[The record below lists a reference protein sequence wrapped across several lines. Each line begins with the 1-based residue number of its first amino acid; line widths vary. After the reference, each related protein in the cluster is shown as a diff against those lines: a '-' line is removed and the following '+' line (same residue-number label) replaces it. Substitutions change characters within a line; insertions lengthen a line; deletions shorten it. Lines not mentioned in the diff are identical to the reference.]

1 MLIKSLEF
9 ENFRNFKDRGRI
21 EFSTDGRV
29 SIIYGKNGDGKTT
42 LHQLMQ
48 WVFYGD
54 VHFNKTTT
62 DKLYNLEFANECSLG
77 SKFEV
82 MGRIEFEDNGKEYL
96 LRRTRFYEKNIKS
109 ITMTHEELDLQV
121 KTDDYNWKPIKD
133 KVEEVIESILPSGFA
148 DYFFFDGESMIA
160 DLRVKGKDSAA
171 KLKKTIH
178 SIFNLDVLDM
188 AVEHIGSLTSKA
200 TILGS
205 LYLKKGDNV
214 SGSDI
219 AAIKRKIE
227 SAQASKEKYENLL
240 ENYKSNKKLLSDK
253 IKQLSEEIG
262 TTKTR
267 AEFEKQR
274 KNYQKIA
281 DNYEQNAKQA
291 AVHFGDR
298 VMEIFPRLLL
308 SKTINDAKYK
318 LKLKISEN
326 TLPQGLE
333 KDFINYLLQDNVDT
347 CICGNKL
354 CPEAKEHIKCY
365 LKLLPPASYT
375 SMYNNFIAK
384 VSGWAM
390 EYQPNLLDS
399 YLKLVVDNLN
409 EVEECNNKIREIDKK
424 QKESPD
430 IEQLVVDRESAEQ
443 TLSGLDQRIAD
454 TNVELRKANAL
465 LNKSMKEYDQLSKDD
480 KKAKEY
486 QRRIDI
492 MMAVKSKFDDR
503 LKIATQKYSKML
515 QDNIDL
521 LLKAMLTTKRSVTV
535 TDQFKVLVMDSFQD
549 ESKSEGQ
556 FAIVSF
562 AYIGGIL
569 NMLKNENGTTR
580 REFPLALDGPFSK
593 LDADQRQ
600 NVIDTIPSFAPQV
613 ILFSKDNLQH
623 LFKDGQ
629 IGHVWTIISNE
640 EKNVAVVKEGYL
652 WK

>member
-1 MLIKSLEF
+1 M
-9 ENFRNFKDRGRI
+9 
-21 EFSTDGRV
+21 
-29 SIIYGKNGDGKTT
+29 
-42 LHQLMQ
+42 
-48 WVFYGD
+48 
-54 VHFNKTTT
+54 
-62 DKLYNLEFANECSLG
+62 
-77 SKFEV
+77 
-82 MGRIEFEDNGKEYL
+82 
-96 LRRTRFYEKNIKS
+96 
-109 ITMTHEELDLQV
+109 
-121 KTDDYNWKPIKD
+121 
-133 KVEEVIESILPSGFA
+133 
-148 DYFFFDGESMIA
+148 
-160 DLRVKGKDSAA
+160 
-171 KLKKTIH
+171 
-178 SIFNLDVLDM
+178 
-188 AVEHIGSLTSKA
+188 
-200 TILGS
+200 
-205 LYLKKGDNV
+205 

-308 SKTINDAKYK
+308 SKTVNDAKYK

-354 CPEAKEHIKCY
+354 CPEAKDHIKRY

-443 TLSGLDQRIAD
+443 TLAGLDQRIAD
-454 TNVELRKANAL
+454 INVELRKANAL

-492 MMAVKSKFDDR
+492 MMEVKNEFDNR
-503 LKIATQKYSKML
+503 LKMATQKYSKML

-535 TDQFKVLVMDSFQD
+535 TEQFKVLVMDSFQD

-569 NMLKNENGTTR
+569 NMLKNENGSTR

-593 LDADQRQ
+593 LDVDQRQ

-613 ILFSKDNLQH
+613 ILFSKDNLQD

-629 IGHVWTIISNE
+629 IGHVWTIMSNE

>member
-9 ENFRNFKDRGRI
+9 ENFRNFKARGKI

-48 WVFYGD
+48 WIFYGD

-62 DKLYNLEFANECSLG
+62 DKLYNLEYAYDCSLG

-82 MGRIEFEDNGKEYL
+82 MGRIEFEDNGQNYL
-96 LRRTRFYEKNIKS
+96 LRRSRFYEKNIKS
-109 ITMTHEELDLQV
+109 ITMTHEDLDLQV
-121 KTDDYNWKPIKD
+121 KTGDYDWKPIKGN
-133 KVEEVIESILPSGFA
+133 VEEVIESILPSGFA

-160 DLRVKGKDSAA
+160 DLRVKGQESAA

-214 SGSDI
+214 SGTDI
-219 AAIKRKIE
+219 ATIKRTIE
-227 SAQASKEKYENLL
+227 SAQAAKEKYENNLK
-240 ENYKSNKKLLSDK
+240 NYQVNKKLFSDR

-274 KNYQKIA
+274 KYYQKNA
-281 DNYEQNAKQA
+281 DNYNQNAKHA
-291 AVHFGDR
+291 AEHFGDR

-308 SKTINDAKYK
+308 SKAVSDAKYK

-326 TLPQGLE
+326 TLPQGLD
-333 KDFINYLLQDNVDT
+333 KPFINYLLQDNVDT

-354 CPEAKEHIKCY
+354 CPEAKEHIRQY

-375 SMYNNFIAK
+375 SLYNSFMAK
-384 VSGWAM
+384 ASGWAM
-390 EYQPNLLDS
+390 EYQPDLLDS

-430 IEQLVVDRESAEQ
+430 VEKLVEERELVEQSLA
-443 TLSGLDQRIAD
+443 GLDQQISD
-454 TNVELRKANAL
+454 TNVEIRKANAL
-465 LNKSMKEYDQLSKDD
+465 LNKSMKDFDKLSKDD

-492 MMAVKSKFDDR
+492 MTEVKNNFDDR
-503 LKIATQKYSKML
+503 LKVATQKYSRML
-515 QDNIDL
+515 QDNIEF
-521 LLKAMLTTKRSVTV
+521 LLKTMLTTKRSVTV
-535 TDQFKVLVMDSFQD
+535 TEQFKVLVMDSFQD

-569 NMLKNENGTTR
+569 NMLKNENGSSK

-600 NVIDTIPSFAPQV
+600 NVIDTIPSFAPQI
-613 ILFSKDNLQH
+613 ILFSKDNLQD

-629 IGHVWTIISNE
+629 IGHVWTIMSNE

>member
-1 MLIKSLEF
+1 
-9 ENFRNFKDRGRI
+9 
-21 EFSTDGRV
+21 
-29 SIIYGKNGDGKTT
+29 
-42 LHQLMQ
+42 
-48 WVFYGD
+48 
-54 VHFNKTTT
+54 
-62 DKLYNLEFANECSLG
+62 
-77 SKFEV
+77 
-82 MGRIEFEDNGKEYL
+82 
-96 LRRTRFYEKNIKS
+96 
-109 ITMTHEELDLQV
+109 MTHEELDLQV

-308 SKTINDAKYK
+308 SKTVNDAKYK

-354 CPEAKEHIKCY
+354 CPEAKDHIKRY

-443 TLSGLDQRIAD
+443 TLAGLDQRIAD
-454 TNVELRKANAL
+454 INVELRKANAL

-480 KKAKEY
+480 KKAKS
-486 QRRIDI
+486 
-492 MMAVKSKFDDR
+492 ASCC
-503 LKIATQKYSKML
+503 
-515 QDNIDL
+515 
-521 LLKAMLTTKRSVTV
+521 
-535 TDQFKVLVMDSFQD
+535 
-549 ESKSEGQ
+549 
-556 FAIVSF
+556 
-562 AYIGGIL
+562 
-569 NMLKNENGTTR
+569 
-580 REFPLALDGPFSK
+580 
-593 LDADQRQ
+593 
-600 NVIDTIPSFAPQV
+600 
-613 ILFSKDNLQH
+613 
-623 LFKDGQ
+623 
-629 IGHVWTIISNE
+629 
-640 EKNVAVVKEGYL
+640 
-652 WK
+652 